1 MRKVHTSA
9 RDWRATTGTRK
20 ASLFKNGANQAVR
33 LPQEMRFPD
42 DVREVIIRRD
52 GNKLVLIPAKPGW
65 ADFFRSKVKVPNSFL
80 RDREDV
86 PPQERELP

>member
-1 MRKVHTSA
+1 MRKAPPSTRSG
-9 RDWRATTGTRK
+9 RRPTGVRK

-42 DVREVIIRRD
+42 DVREVVIRRD
-52 GNKLVLIPAKPGW
+52 GNKLVLIPARPGW
-65 ADFFRSKVKVPNSFL
+65 ADFFRSKVKVPGSFL
-80 RDREDV
+80 RDRDDV